1 MIIKFLPKLN
11 DLCFALTRNGFNF
24 IENEKTKNNVSRFA
38 LHVIRKNIYSLIMLK
53 IKIPRTRESIIFNY
67 STINQ
72 YNTLRTVM
80 SHVSADKVSFRN
92 LKKTFNPSTHTIE
105 LLALLSIPR
114 ILFTFW
120 FSNKE
125 TRFCVQK
132 NIYQIYLSYG
142 LYLWARLFF
151 KKNKSIK
158 IFITSNDHYFENVP
172 FTFAANNCRI
182 STIYI
187 QHATV
192 TKEFPKLIYTY
203 SLLDGIDALEKYS
216 IKGLDKTTVILTGN
230 PKYDI
235 HLQSKKEQKEIFGI
249 CVGLGH
255 SYEANIALIQIIKS
269 KRLNF
274 IVRPHPNAIEKWT
287 KICNSEGWPIS
298 NPIDE
303 NVFDF
308 INKITVMISGDSNI
322 ILEGALYKKVLFT
335 LQAIM
340 YMTITDLLRII

>member
-120 FSNKE
+120 FSN
-125 TRFCVQK
+125 
-132 NIYQIYLSYG
+132 
-142 LYLWARLFF
+142 
-151 KKNKSIK
+151 
-158 IFITSNDHYFENVP
+158 
-172 FTFAANNCRI
+172 
-182 STIYI
+182 
-187 QHATV
+187 
-192 TKEFPKLIYTY
+192 
-203 SLLDGIDALEKYS
+203 
-216 IKGLDKTTVILTGN
+216 
-230 PKYDI
+230 
-235 HLQSKKEQKEIFGI
+235 
-249 CVGLGH
+249 
-255 SYEANIALIQIIKS
+255 
-269 KRLNF
+269 
-274 IVRPHPNAIEKWT
+274 
-287 KICNSEGWPIS
+287 
-298 NPIDE
+298 
-303 NVFDF
+303 
-308 INKITVMISGDSNI
+308 
-322 ILEGALYKKVLFT
+322 
-335 LQAIM
+335 
-340 YMTITDLLRII
+340 